1 MFELYE
7 QWQSSGLNI
16 KTFSKQHA
24 IAPSTFY
31 YWVKKFKDDNQRAKG
46 IVSKQGF
53 SELSIPRPIPLS
65 DQKALAVIHFPCGTR
80 LEFHYP
86 VEAGF
91 IKTLIQ

>member
-16 KTFSKQHA
+16 KTFSKHHT
-24 IAPSTFY
+24 IATSTFY
-31 YWVKKFKDDNQRAKG
+31 YWVKKFKNDDQRSKG

-53 SELSIPRPIPLS
+53 SELSIPRPISLA
-65 DQKALAVIHFPCGTR
+65 DQRALAVIHFPCGIR
-80 LEFHYP
+80 LEFNYP
-86 VEAGF
+86 VEADF